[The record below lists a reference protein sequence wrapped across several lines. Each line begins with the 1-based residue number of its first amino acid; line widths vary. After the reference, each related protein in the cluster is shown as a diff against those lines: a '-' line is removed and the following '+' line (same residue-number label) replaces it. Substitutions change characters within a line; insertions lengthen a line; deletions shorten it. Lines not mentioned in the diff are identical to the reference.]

1 MRELAA
7 AQAASGVY
15 AGVAMAVV
23 VDARWPAEYRRQ
35 LRASGLTVFE
45 HPTPALFGTASFL
58 WQALRPPPLQR
69 WLQTLQTQ
77 TRAARLVVHA
87 HNAWMSGVFLPLPR
101 VPNADTVFVT
111 TVHGVNAQLD
121 GRPLRHAAHRWMAQ
135 RLLRFDARLTSVD
148 QSNLARAHALFG
160 LPPERF
166 TVIPNGV
173 PPAPT
178 PGVPSL
184 RGASVFTVGHVGSLT
199 ERKGW
204 RIVAE
209 AAARIAASG
218 RPIRLLL
225 AGAGEDEPAVRAF
238 ANAHPT
244 FTEFLG
250 FVPDPRLTLMPRL
263 DLLAVM
269 SVMEGLPMNIIEAM
283 SAGVPVAATAVGGI
297 PEAVTNNI
305 TGALIPRTVDALER
319 VILDLMDHPERL
331 AAWSAATTAA
341 FNRTF
346 AIAHIL
352 NHYDRVY
359 RT

>member
-7 AQAASGVY
+7 AQAASGAY

-23 VDARWPAEYRRQ
+23 ADPRWPAEYRRQ
-35 LRASGLTVFE
+35 LQATGLTVFE
-45 HPTPALFGTASFL
+45 APTPALFGTASFL

-69 WLQTLQTQ
+69 WLQTLQAQ
-77 TRAARLVVHA
+77 THADRLVVHA
-87 HNAWMSGVFLPLPR
+87 HNAWMSGVFLPLP
-101 VPNADTVFVT
+101 PLPGADTVFVT

-148 QSNLARAHALFG
+148 QSNLARAQSLFG

-173 PPAPT
+173 PPAPSR
-178 PGVPSL
+178 GAPSL
-184 RGASVFTVGHVGSLT
+184 RGAAVFTVGHVGSLT

-204 RIVAE
+204 RLVAE
-209 AAARIAASG
+209 AAARVAAAG

-225 AGAGEDEPAVRAF
+225 AGAGDDEPAARAF
-238 ANAHPT
+238 ANAHPA

-250 FVPDPRLTLMPRL
+250 FVPDPRVSLMPRL

-297 PEAVTNNI
+297 PEAVADGR
-305 TGALIPRTVDALER
+305 TGALIPRTAEALER
-319 VILDLMDHPERL
+319 TILDLMDHPERL
-331 AAWSAATTAA
+331 AAWSAGATDA
-341 FNRTF
+341 FARTF
-346 AIAHIL
+346 DIVHVL
-352 NHYDRVY
+352 QRYDRVY
-359 RT
+359 RA